1 MKGASGTKPCL
12 MCKNIVARLDLPAHP
27 YLRTLTTANTSECDL
42 HSDQSF
48 QEMVDTLLDRASRG
62 SQAELRRLEQA
73 FGVNL
78 ELQGLPFDRALRRVL
93 PGPASSALFDW
104 MHTLVANGVAT
115 WEICGLVQEL
125 RCAGISVIQV
135 DAWISLHTLPKRL
148 GKLPESFLQQ
158 RCSEDTLKAFACEV
172 LALLPVLL
180 AFMRNV
186 VAPSGALPQHC
197 KCFELLCRIV
207 GILQQGDVAC
217 RKAPV
222 LADLVHAHAALYAEL
237 YKDLVR
243 PKCHYL
249 LHLASQ
255 LQHLQVNVSC
265 FVTER
270 KHREVKRLAATTFS
284 HFEASL
290 CANHLNEQIEKL
302 TDPTNRI
309 YHPVRLEAAPRT
321 HTHTHAHTQRT
332 RTPAHTHTRTHTH
345 THPHTDTDEHTR
357 AHKHTH
363 THTHIYI
370 YTHAQPPEV
379 SGQKRSSSSYHR
391 HYHRLVIDIVSGQ
404 KSSASSFSSSSSW
417 SPSAA
422 R

>member
-1 MKGASGTKPCL
+1 M
-12 MCKNIVARLDLPAHP
+12 
-27 YLRTLTTANTSECDL
+27 
-42 HSDQSF
+42 
-48 QEMVDTLLDRASRG
+48 
-62 SQAELRRLEQA
+62 
-73 FGVNL
+73 
-78 ELQGLPFDRALRRVL
+78 
-93 PGPASSALFDW
+93 
-104 MHTLVANGVAT
+104 
-115 WEICGLVQEL
+115 
-125 RCAGISVIQV
+125 
-135 DAWISLHTLPKRL
+135 HTLPKRL

-255 LQHLQVNVSC
+255 LQHLQVNVRC

-302 TDPTNRI
+302 TDPTNHI

-357 AHKHTH
+357 THKH

-370 YTHAQPPEV
+370 YIHTRNHRRSAARKGHHHHIIVTTTVSSLTLSAARKRLHHHCHRHRHGHHQRPEKVFIIVFIVIVIVIV
-379 SGQKRSSSSYHR
+379 SSQKRSSSFIPTSAFTHNLLLVGHLFPCCCCR
-391 HYHRLVIDIVSGQ
+391 FTIATPIITLGSILIEIVTVIDIVIAITILMMRAVMMN
-404 KSSASSFSSSSSW
+404 KMKK
-417 SPSAA
+417 
-422 R
+422 